1 MLLFS
6 SKQISVIDIHSFI
19 ISGQKK
25 FISKMSTAL
34 FADLRNGE
42 GKRWVTSLV
51 EELMKVANI
60 SSGDME
66 VLVPVIS
73 DRTNTSIEMIYAGKS
88 SHEANR
94 LFDRPYAPE
103 SIASPSSSLTSLL
116 DEETTSKSR
125 LLVPDACVV
134 LSDFP
139 GSFPLVIELK
149 PVQNESEGQ
158 KQNLQQMI
166 SKLFFQDVVFG
177 ITMTS
182 VSFCVQ
188 AIIKTEVGIL
198 EFASSNVISLA
209 EYSGNER
216 CLCIENFNQLC
227 RFIFNVLKW
236 SNEHKCLLNS

>member
-1 MLLFS
+1 MQNFV
-6 SKQISVIDIHSFI
+6 ISE
-19 ISGQKK
+19 QKK

-42 GKRWVTSLV
+42 GKRWVTKLV

-66 VLVPVIS
+66 VLVPGIS
-73 DRTNTSIEMIYAGKS
+73 DRTNTSVEVICAGKS
-88 SHEANR
+88 SREANS

-116 DEETTSKSR
+116 DEETTNKSR
-125 LLVPDACVV
+125 RLIVPDACVV
-134 LSDFP
+134 LSEFP

-149 PVQNESEGQ
+149 PAHNETEGQ

-166 SKLFFQDVVFG
+166 SKLFFQDIVFG
-177 ITMTS
+177 ITITS
-182 VSFCVQ
+182 ISFCVQ
-188 AIIKTEVGIL
+188 AIIKREEVGIL

-209 EYSGNER
+209 EYSGDER

-227 RFIFNVLKW
+227 RFILNVLKW
-236 SNEHKCLLNS
+236 SNEHKCKLNKFKLKTK